1 MRTRQRLGAD
11 QLAEL
16 RTMLEEQREFRLD
29 QLTALRRP
37 NSRSPL
43 RGGHREITVALT
55 VGAESA
61 LAEVLAALKRMDDGR
76 YGGCER
82 CGSAIEVERLEVLPQ
97 AALCLPCQSGEK

>member
-1 MRTRQRLGAD
+1 MRTRSRLDAH

-43 RGGHREITVALT
+43 RGRHREITVALT
-55 VGAESA
+55 VGAETA
-61 LAEVLAALKRMDDGR
+61 LADVLAALRRMDEGS
-76 YGGCER
+76 YGTCER
-82 CGSAIEVERLEVLPQ
+82 CSASIEIERLEVLPQ
-97 AALCLPCQSGEK
+97 AALCLPCQTGE